1 VLLSE
6 VYQIADEIAP
16 KALSDEM
23 CAKYG
28 FYDNSG
34 LLVEA
39 GENVHSILFS
49 LDFSEGAVARAIEEK
64 VDLIITHHPAIY
76 GKIGDICLDNPLG
89 KKLVRCLQ
97 NGISV
102 ISMHLNLDAAKGGTD
117 ESLRDGILHVCS
129 KMTGAGTSLNTNSL
143 NETCQVLLMQGAY
156 GRVYNVPE
164 ITENALV
171 EGLREEFKTS
181 RVLLYGTGERKINRV
196 ASFCGAGSDE
206 SALAFA
212 KREGAQAIVSSD
224 FRHHILTSAVE
235 MGMAVIVLTHYA
247 SENYGFKKY
256 YEKIRGQIEIPCEYH
271 TDENLL

>member
-1 VLLSE
+1 MLLSE

-102 ISMHLNLDAAKGGTD
+102 ISMHLNLDTAKGGTD

-143 NETCQVLLMQGAY
+143 NEIYQVLLTQGAY

-196 ASFCGAGSDE
+196 ASFCGAGADE
-206 SALAFA
+206 GAIMFA
-212 KREGAQAIVSSD
+212 KANGAEVIISSD
-224 FRHHILTSAVE
+224 FKHHLLTMAQE
-235 MGMAVIVLTHYA
+235 MGVSVVVLTHYA
-247 SENYGFKKY
+247 SEDYGFKEY
-256 YEKIRGQIEIPCEYH
+256 YKKICQRTGLRCVYH
-271 TDENLL
+271 TDTNLL

>member
-1 VLLSE
+1 MLLSE

-23 CAKYG
+23 CARYG

-34 LLVEA
+34 LLIEA
-39 GENVHSILFS
+39 GKNVSSILFS

-76 GKIGDICLDNPLG
+76 GKIADICLDNPLG
-89 KKLVRCLQ
+89 NKLVRCLQ

-117 ESLRDGILHVCS
+117 ESLRNGILRVCS
-129 KMTGAGTSLNTNSL
+129 QTTGAGTSLNEKSL
-143 NETCQVLLMQGAY
+143 CEKCQVVLLEGAY
-156 GRVYNVPE
+156 GRVYNVPQ

-181 RVLLYGTGERKINRV
+181 RVLLYGMGERKLNRV
-196 ASFCGAGSDE
+196 ASFCGAGVDE
-206 SALAFA
+206 GAIMFA
-212 KREGAQAIVSSD
+212 KANGAEVIISSD
-224 FRHHILTSAVE
+224 FKHHLLTMAQE
-235 MGMAVIVLTHYA
+235 MGVSVVVLTHYA
-247 SENYGFKKY
+247 SEDYGFKEY
-256 YEKIRGQIEIPCEYH
+256 YKKICQRTGLRCVYH
-271 TDENLL
+271 TDTNLL